1 MQFQLTKTAERE
13 LDQIFVYYAQRAGV
27 DVADKIIDSIE
38 ERFALLGDFPAIGLN
53 SDHLAPGVLRFPVG
67 NHLIY
72 YRKKRSVIQIL
83 HILHGARNQARALRS
98 N

>member
-53 SDHLAPGVLRFPVG
+53 SDHLVPGVLRFPTGDYIV
-67 NHLIY
+67 Y
-72 YRKKRSVIQIL
+72 YRKRRNVIQIL
-83 HILHGARNQARALRS
+83 HILHGARNQARTFK
-98 N
+98 NN